1 MPSGN
6 NDYQPRLTRLKKSPI
21 ELPENLD
28 LSDSSHLP
36 GLHEAHI
43 ASQIVSLANQLPAD
57 NPHKDEIHAAAL
69 KLYAHTGE
77 KITAHGRGDTKK
89 SAKK

>member
-6 NDYQPRLTRLKKSPI
+6 NDYQPHRAAKSNI
-21 ELPENLD
+21 ALPENLD
-28 LSDSSHLP
+28 LSSSSHLP
-36 GLHEAHI
+36 GLREAHI
-43 ASQIVSLANQLPAD
+43 ASQIVDLVNQLPSD
-57 NPHKDEIHAAAL
+57 NPHKEEIRSAAL

-77 KITAHGRGDTKK
+77 RITAHGRGQGKT

>member
-6 NDYQPRLTRLKKSPI
+6 DNYKPDRAAKSNVT
-21 ELPENLD
+21 LPENLD
-28 LSDSSHLP
+28 LSQSSHLP
-36 GLHEAHI
+36 GLREAHI
-43 ASQIVSLANQLPAD
+43 ASQIVDLVNKLPSN
-57 NPHKDEIHAAAL
+57 NPHKEDIRSAAL

-77 KITAHGRGDTKK
+77 QITAHGLGQGKT

>member
-6 NDYQPRLTRLKKSPI
+6 NDYQPRYTRLSKSSTA
-21 ELPENLD
+21 LPENLD
-28 LSDSSHLP
+28 LSSSSHLP
-36 GLHEAHI
+36 GLREAHI
-43 ASQIVSLANQLPAD
+43 ASQIVDLANQLPAD
-57 NPHKDEIHAAAL
+57 NPHKEELRSAAL